1 MLFVIS
7 ALVVVGSASVAQA
20 STFTVTKTTDT
31 ADGTCDSDCSLR
43 EAIIAANSN
52 PGPDTI
58 TLHAG
63 VYTLT
68 LPAAATDAQGGDLD
82 VTSNITIN
90 GAGAKTTIVDASA
103 LSERVLEVHGA
114 GALTL
119 SGVTLTNGSDTK
131 GAGIYNSGDLT
142 LVDSVVTHN

>member
-1 MLFVIS
+1 MKRGSKVLSRVAVSTMLFVIS

-58 TLHAG
+58 TVPTG
-63 VYTLT
+63 VYSLT
-68 LPAAATDAQGGDLD
+68 IGSGSTDAF
-82 VTSNITIN
+82 N
-90 GAGAKTTIVDASA
+90 GNRSA
-103 LSERVLEVHGA
+103 CA
-114 GALTL
+114 PP
-119 SGVTLTNGSDTK
+119 
-131 GAGIYNSGDLT
+131 
-142 LVDSVVTHN
+142 